1 MSNKSKLLLIKLT
14 HTAVWLVMA
23 VASFYILYAGVT
35 GKISVW
41 LWFCIG
47 LLFLETIVLIFNKW
61 TCPLTPL
68 AGKYTDERDE
78 NFDIFLPLVIAKYNK
93 LIFGLIFIFGLL
105 LVSLNLLI
113 F

>member
-1 MSNKSKLLLIKLT
+1 MTNKSKLLLIKLA

-23 VASFYILYAGVT
+23 FASFYILYAGAM

-41 LWFCIG
+41 LWFSIG
-47 LLFLETIVLIFNKW
+47 LLFLETIVLFFNKW

-68 AGKYTDERDE
+68 AGKYTDERRE

-93 LIFGLIFIFGLL
+93 MIFGLIFVFGLL
-105 LVSLNLLI
+105 LTSFNLI
-113 F
+113 N